1 MARRRNRSSGSGSQS
16 AFRRYRREEE
26 RRFEILTFAALLILM
41 LILAFG
47 SPTQGR
53 FMSYAGGGVLLG
65 SAVIQWQR
73 KFQVN
78 PFTWLGAAA
87 LLALGYFWPAATAV
101 PPLYP
106 LLLMGAVMVVSFL
119 SGEI

>member
-1 MARRRNRSSGSGSQS
+1 MTRRRSRSSTSSS
-16 AFRRYRREEE
+16 AYRRYRREEE

-41 LILAFG
+41 LILAFSNSNNG
-47 SPTQGR
+47 T
-53 FMSYAGGGVLLG
+53 FISYAGGGVLLG
-65 SAVIQWQR
+65 SAIIQWQR

-87 LLALGYFWPAATAV
+87 LLALAYFWRQGPV

-106 LLLMGAVMVVSFL
+106 LLIMGAVMVVSFL
-119 SGEI
+119 TGEI